1 MSSTLTIEEQFE
13 YLKKGAVEIIREE
26 ELKSKLTKAAAT
38 GKPLRVKAGFDPTA
52 PDLHLGH
59 TVLLRKLKHFQDL
72 GHTVIFMIGDFTS
85 LIGDPSGRNVTRKQ
99 LSKDEV
105 IANAETY
112 KQQVFKILDSEKT
125 VLDFNSRWMS
135 AMTTEDFVRLASR
148 YTVARMLERDDFANR
163 LKNNQPI
170 SIHEMLY
177 PLVQGYDSV
186 ALEADVELGG
196 TDQKFN
202 LLVGRELQKEYGQEP
217 QIVLTMPILEGL
229 DGVQKMSKSLNNYI
243 GIKEVAKEMF
253 GKVMSIPDAMM
264 YRYYELC
271 TDWPVSKIEALRQDV
286 SNGRR
291 HPKEAKAEL
300 AKLIIRDF
308 HSERAASEAEEEF
321 NRIFHLGL
329 VPDNIEEKQLEA
341 RPERVRLSKIIAQ
354 LGLASSVGEANRL
367 IEQEAIS
374 LNDQKVSNVKA
385 DLDLAQPGTFI
396 LKVGKRRFLKLV
408 VVKGS

>member
-105 IANAETY
+105 LTNAETY

-329 VPDNIEEKQLEA
+329 VPDSIEEKQLKA

-354 LGLASSVGEANRL
+354 LGLASSVAEANRL
-367 IEQEAIS
+367 IEQDAVS

>member
-1 MSSTLTIEEQFE
+1 
-13 YLKKGAVEIIREE
+13 
-26 ELKSKLTKAAAT
+26 
-38 GKPLRVKAGFDPTA
+38 
-52 PDLHLGH
+52 
-59 TVLLRKLKHFQDL
+59 LKHFQDL

-105 IANAETY
+105 LTNAETY

>member
-1 MSSTLTIEEQFE
+1 MSSTVTIDEQFE
-13 YLKKGAVEIIREE
+13 YLKKGAVEVIREE
-26 ELKSKLTKAAAT
+26 ELKSKLAKAAAT

-72 GHTVIFMIGDFTS
+72 GHTVIFMIGDFTG

-105 IANAETY
+105 LANAETY

-135 AMTTEDFVRLASR
+135 AMSTEDFVRLASR
-148 YTVARMLERDDFANR
+148 YTVARMLERDDFTNR

-170 SIHEMLY
+170 SIHELLY

-186 ALEADVELGG
+186 ALEADVEMGG

-202 LLVGRELQKEYGQEP
+202 LLVGRELQKEFGQEP
-217 QIVLTMPILEGL
+217 RIVLTMPLLEGL

-243 GIKEVAKEMF
+243 GIKESAKEMF

-271 TDWPVSKIEALRQDV
+271 TDWPVSKIEALRHDI
-286 SNGRR
+286 SNGRK
-291 HPKEAKAEL
+291 HPKDAKTEL

-308 HSERAASEAEEEF
+308 HSDNAAIDAQEEF
-321 NRIFHLGL
+321 DRIFHLGL
-329 VPDNIEEKQLEA
+329 VPDSIEEKQLEA

-354 LGLASSVGEANRL
+354 LGLASSVAEANRL
-367 IEQEAIS
+367 IEQEAVS
-374 LNDQKVSNVKA
+374 LNDLKVSNVKA

-408 VVKGS
+408 VGKGA

>member
-1 MSSTLTIEEQFE
+1 MSSTVTIEEQFE

-26 ELKSKLTKAAAT
+26 ELKAKIAKAATT

-105 IANAETY
+105 LTNAETY

-271 TDWPVSKIEALRQDV
+271 TDWPVPKIEALRQDV

-291 HPKEAKAEL
+291 HPKEAKTEL

-354 LGLASSVGEANRL
+354 LGLASSVAEANRL
-367 IEQEAIS
+367 IEQEAVS

-408 VVKGS
+408 VVKGF

>member
-1 MSSTLTIEEQFE
+1 MSSTLKIEEQFE

-26 ELKSKLTKAAAT
+26 ELKAKIAKAAT
-38 GKPLRVKAGFDPTA
+38 MGKPLRVKAGFDPTA

-105 IANAETY
+105 LTNAETY